1 MSTRREFLLSASV
14 AAAGFALAPLARAA
28 GPLGVL
34 GQVPSAESTPL
45 LTRTIPSTGEALPV
59 IGAGTSGSYEVA
71 LGSPGFETLKDTIRV
86 FFEGGGRAF
95 DTAPNYSNAE
105 EVLGA
110 LLEEGGWRD
119 RCFLATK
126 LAAEDRETMEAQW
139 KASLRRLRTDRVEL
153 LQVHNMRAWEVGLPF
168 ARELKEKGLVK
179 YIGFTHASNAQ
190 HDRMEQLMR
199 EQKPDFIQVN
209 YSVMAPNAAR
219 SLLPAA
225 QDLGVAVL
233 VNRAFNDGK
242 LFARVADQPLPGWA
256 GDVDVDSWAQ
266 MFLKFAIS
274 HPAVTAVI
282 PATGKPHRQADNLKA
297 GTGPLLTQK
306 QRDELVR
313 MFAQGA
319 SAG

>member
-1 MSTRREFLLSASV
+1 MSTRREFLVSASV
-14 AAAGFALAPLARAA
+14 AAAGLALAPLARATS
-28 GPLGVL
+28 PLRLL
-34 GQVPSAESTPL
+34 GHRPASATL
-45 LTRTIPSTGEALPV
+45 MTRAIPATGERLPV
-59 IGAGTSGSYEVA
+59 IGAGTSGSYEVEPGSAEFGA
-71 LGSPGFETLKDTIRV
+71 LKETIRV
-86 FFEGGGRAF
+86 FFEGGGRVI

-153 LQVHNMRAWEVGLPF
+153 LQVHNMRAWEDGLPF

-179 YIGFTHASNAQ
+179 YIGFTHASNAE
-190 HDRMEQLMR
+190 HDRMERLMR
-199 EQKPDFIQVN
+199 DQKPDFIQVN

-225 QDLGVAVL
+225 QDQGVAVL
-233 VNRAFNDGK
+233 VNRAFNDGR

-256 GDVDVDSWAQ
+256 AEVGVDSWAQ
-266 MFLKFAIS
+266 MFLKFDIS

-297 GTGPLLTQK
+297 GSGPLLDQA
-306 QRDELVR
+306 QRAELVR
-313 MFAQGA
+313 MFA
-319 SAG
+319 

>member
-14 AAAGFALAPLARAA
+14 AAAGLALAPLARAA
-28 GPLGVL
+28 ADPLGVL
-34 GQVPSAESTPL
+34 GHVPSPGPGSL
-45 LTRTIPSTGEALPV
+45 MTRAIPSSGERLPV

-71 LGSPGFETLKDTIRV
+71 PGSAEFEALKETIRI
-86 FFEGGGRAF
+86 FFEGGGRVI

-105 EVLGA
+105 QVLGA

-126 LAAEDRETMEAQW
+126 LAAGDRATMEAQW
-139 KASLRRLRTDRVEL
+139 KASLRNLRTDRVEL

-168 ARELKEKGLVK
+168 ARELKEQGLVK
-179 YIGFTHASNAQ
+179 YIGFTHASNAE
-190 HDRMEQLMR
+190 HARMEQLMR

-209 YSVMAPNAAR
+209 YSVMAPDAAR

-225 QDLGVAVL
+225 RDQGVAVL
-233 VNRAFNDGK
+233 INRAFNDGK

-256 GDVDVDSWAQ
+256 PEVGVDSWAQ

-297 GTGPLLTQK
+297 GTGPLLDQA

-313 MFAQGA
+313 MFA
-319 SAG
+319 